1 MNIRNHY
8 KFDENKS
15 ILRVDKILNSN
26 KHFEYVKNIPNNNK
40 LTFDNGYYVN
50 VSAIFIDIVGSSKM
64 TQNHKRPTLAKI
76 YRCFISESI
85 ALLQSFNSCKDVN
98 INGDCVWGI
107 FDFNTINADK
117 LIEISVQILNLM
129 DKINLILKKKGYTQ
143 IKIGIGIDYGKA
155 LLVKAG
161 YNKCGINDTIWM
173 GDVVN
178 SACHLCNNANRNNR
192 TEILISKN
200 FLEKLNKYS
209 LFFRKVNDNCYEVD
223 NKISFKKSIQH

>member
-1 MNIRNHY
+1 
-8 KFDENKS
+8 
-15 ILRVDKILNSN
+15 
-26 KHFEYVKNIPNNNK
+26 
-40 LTFDNGYYVN
+40 
-50 VSAIFIDIVGSSKM
+50 
-64 TQNHKRPTLAKI
+64 
-76 YRCFISESI
+76 
-85 ALLQSFNSCKDVN
+85 
-98 INGDCVWGI
+98 
-107 FDFNTINADK
+107 
-117 LIEISVQILNLM
+117 M

>member
-98 INGDCVWGI
+98 INGDCVWAI